1 MDNSTSL
8 WLKQIRRRQELMDS
22 VIEKC
27 GVDVLK
33 AVRAANGDGFFA
45 ARGKCLAIVSVKRTA
60 KTGG

>member
-33 AVRAANGDGFFA
+33 AVRAENGDGFFA
-45 ARGKCLAIVSVKRTA
+45 ARVAIVSVKTTA
-60 KTGG
+60 ETGG